1 MEIEI
6 LNLIQHLRTPF
17 LDEAMR
23 FVTRLG
29 NFSIAWVMLA
39 LVLIL
44 IPKTRKIGLV
54 VMVAVILDSV
64 LCNVILKN
72 IFVRP
77 RPCDVNTA
85 INLLIPRPLGYSF
98 PSGHTSASFA
108 AVSALY
114 FSGENK
120 IWKAALALAILIA
133 FSRMYLYVHYPTDV
147 LGGILVGIFCGY
159 VGNACF
165 DKICKILKKH
175 A

>member
-17 LDEAMR
+17 LDETMR
-23 FVTRLG
+23 FVTSLG

-54 VMVAVILDSV
+54 VMVAVVLDSV

-85 INLLIPRPLGYSF
+85 INLLIPRPSGYSF

-108 AVSALY
+108 AVAALY
-114 FSGENK
+114 FSGERK

-147 LGGILVGIFCGY
+147 LGGIVCGIVCGCASWWFIRRFSPEKP
-159 VGNACF
+159 G
-165 DKICKILKKH
+165 
-175 A
+175 

>member
-17 LDEAMR
+17 LDETMR
-23 FVTRLG
+23 FVTSLG

-85 INLLIPRPLGYSF
+85 INLLIPRPSGYSF

-108 AVSALY
+108 AVAALY
-114 FSGENK
+114 FSGERK

-147 LGGILVGIFCGY
+147 LGGIVCGILCGCTSWWCIRRFSPEKP
-159 VGNACF
+159 G
-165 DKICKILKKH
+165 
-175 A
+175 

>member
-6 LNLIQHLRTPF
+6 LNLIQNLRTPF

-23 FVTRLG
+23 FVTSLG
-29 NFSIAWVMLA
+29 NFSTAWIMLG
-39 LVLIL
+39 LGLIL
-44 IPKTRKIGLV
+44 IPRTRKIGFA
-54 VMVAVILDSV
+54 VMAAVILDSV

-72 IFVRP
+72 IFLRP

-85 INLLIPRPLGYSF
+85 IKPLIPRPLGYSF
-98 PSGHTSASFA
+98 PSGHTSAAFA
-108 AVSALY
+108 AVAALY
-114 FSGENK
+114 FSGERK

-147 LGGILVGIFCGY
+147 LCGTLLGIFCGY
-159 VGNACF
+159 AGNVCF
-165 DKICKILKKH
+165 DKICKMRKKH

>member
-1 MEIEI
+1 LEIEI

-17 LDEAMR
+17 LDETMR
-23 FVTRLG
+23 FVTSLG

-54 VMVAVILDSV
+54 VMAAVVLDSV

-85 INLLIPRPLGYSF
+85 INLLIPRPSGYSF

-108 AVSALY
+108 AVAALY
-114 FSGENK
+114 FSGERK

-147 LGGILVGIFCGY
+147 LGGIICGIICGCASWWCIRRFSTEKS
-159 VGNACF
+159 G
-165 DKICKILKKH
+165 
-175 A
+175 

>member
-23 FVTRLG
+23 FVTILG

-44 IPKTRKIGLV
+44 IPKTRKIGFV
-54 VMVAVILDSV
+54 VMAAVILDSV

-108 AVSALY
+108 AVSVLY
-114 FSGENK
+114 FSGERK
-120 IWKAALALAILIA
+120 IWKVALALAILIA

-159 VGNACF
+159 VGKACF
-165 DKICKILKKH
+165 DKICKMRKKH

>member
-17 LDEAMR
+17 LDEVMR
-23 FVTRLG
+23 FVTSLG

-85 INLLIPRPLGYSF
+85 INLLIPRPSGYSF

-108 AVSALY
+108 AVAALY
-114 FSGENK
+114 FSGERK

-147 LGGILVGIFCGY
+147 LGGIICGIICGC
-159 VGNACF
+159 ASWWCIRRF
-165 DKICKILKKH
+165 SPKKPG
-175 A
+175 

>member
-23 FVTRLG
+23 FVTSLG

-85 INLLIPRPLGYSF
+85 INLLIPRPSGYSF

-108 AVSALY
+108 AVAALY
-114 FSGENK
+114 FSGERK

-133 FSRMYLYVHYPTDV
+133 FSRMYLYVHYPEKP
-147 LGGILVGIFCGY
+147 G
-159 VGNACF
+159 
-165 DKICKILKKH
+165 
-175 A
+175 

>member
-1 MEIEI
+1 
-6 LNLIQHLRTPF
+6 
-17 LDEAMR
+17 MR
-23 FVTRLG
+23 FVTSLG

-44 IPKTRKIGLV
+44 IPKTRKIGFV
-54 VMVAVILDSV
+54 VMAAVILDSV

-72 IFVRP
+72 IFLRP

-108 AVSALY
+108 AVAALY
-114 FSGENK
+114 FSGERK

-159 VGNACF
+159 VGKACF
-165 DKICKILKKH
+165 DKICKMLKKH

>member
-1 MEIEI
+1 
-6 LNLIQHLRTPF
+6 
-17 LDEAMR
+17 MR
-23 FVTRLG
+23 FVTSLG

-54 VMVAVILDSV
+54 VMAAVILDSI

-114 FSGENK
+114 FSGERK

-159 VGNACF
+159 VGKACF
-165 DKICKILKKH
+165 DKICKMLKKH

>member
-23 FVTRLG
+23 FVTSLG
-29 NFSIAWVMLA
+29 NFSIAWIMLA

-54 VMVAVILDSV
+54 VMVAVVLDSV

-85 INLLIPRPLGYSF
+85 INLLIPRPSGYSF
-98 PSGHTSASFA
+98 PSGHTSAAFA
-108 AVSALY
+108 AVAALY
-114 FSGENK
+114 FSGERK

-147 LGGILVGIFCGY
+147 LGGIICGIICGCASWWCIRRFSTEKP
-159 VGNACF
+159 G
-165 DKICKILKKH
+165 
-175 A
+175 

>member
-17 LDEAMR
+17 LDDAMR
-23 FVTRLG
+23 LVTSLG

-39 LVLIL
+39 LVLIF

-54 VMVAVILDSV
+54 VMAAVILDSV

-85 INLLIPRPLGYSF
+85 INLLIPRPSGYSF

-108 AVSALY
+108 AVAALY
-114 FSGENK
+114 FSGERR

-147 LGGILVGIFCGY
+147 LGGIICGIICGC
-159 VGNACF
+159 ASWWCIRRF
-165 DKICKILKKH
+165 SPKKLG
-175 A
+175 

>member
-17 LDEAMR
+17 LDETMR
-23 FVTRLG
+23 FVTSLG

-85 INLLIPRPLGYSF
+85 INLLIPRPSGYSF

-108 AVSALY
+108 AVAALY
-114 FSGENK
+114 FSGERK

-147 LGGILVGIFCGY
+147 LGGIICGIICGCASWWCIRRFSPEKP
-159 VGNACF
+159 G
-165 DKICKILKKH
+165 
-175 A
+175 

>member
-1 MEIEI
+1 M
-6 LNLIQHLRTPF
+6 
-17 LDEAMR
+17 DEAMR
-23 FVTRLG
+23 FVTSLG

-54 VMVAVILDSV
+54 VMAAVILDSV

-72 IFVRP
+72 IFLRP

-114 FSGENK
+114 FSGERK

-159 VGNACF
+159 VGKACF
-165 DKICKILKKH
+165 DKICKMLKKH

>member
-23 FVTRLG
+23 FVTSLG

-44 IPKTRKIGLV
+44 IPKIRKIGFV
-54 VMVAVILDSV
+54 VMAAVILDSV

-72 IFVRP
+72 IFLRP

-85 INLLIPRPLGYSF
+85 IKLLIPRPLGYSF

-147 LGGILVGIFCGY
+147 LGGILVGLFCGY
-159 VGNACF
+159 VGKACF
-165 DKICKILKKH
+165 DKICKMLKKH

>member
-1 MEIEI
+1 M
-6 LNLIQHLRTPF
+6 
-17 LDEAMR
+17 DEAMR
-23 FVTRLG
+23 FVTSLG

-44 IPKTRKIGLV
+44 IPKTRKIGFV
-54 VMVAVILDSV
+54 VMAAVILDSV

-114 FSGENK
+114 FSGERK

-159 VGNACF
+159 VGKACF
-165 DKICKILKKH
+165 DKICKMLKKH

>member
-17 LDEAMR
+17 LDETMR
-23 FVTRLG
+23 FVTSLG

-54 VMVAVILDSV
+54 VMVAVVLDSV

-85 INLLIPRPLGYSF
+85 INLLIPRPSGYSF

-108 AVSALY
+108 AVAALY
-114 FSGENK
+114 FSGERK

-147 LGGILVGIFCGY
+147 LGGIVCGIVCGCASWWCIRRFSPEKP
-159 VGNACF
+159 G
-165 DKICKILKKH
+165 
-175 A
+175 

>member
-1 MEIEI
+1 
-6 LNLIQHLRTPF
+6 
-17 LDEAMR
+17 MR

-44 IPKTRKIGLV
+44 IPKTRKIGLA

-72 IFVRP
+72 IFLRP

-114 FSGENK
+114 FSGENR

-147 LGGILVGIFCGY
+147 LGGIICGIICGY
-159 VGNACF
+159 ASWWCIRRF
-165 DKICKILKKH
+165 SPKKPG
-175 A
+175 

>member
-1 MEIEI
+1 
-6 LNLIQHLRTPF
+6 
-17 LDEAMR
+17 MR
-23 FVTRLG
+23 FVTSLG

-54 VMVAVILDSV
+54 VMAAVILDSV

-114 FSGENK
+114 FSGERK
-120 IWKAALALAILIA
+120 IWKVVLALAILIA

-159 VGNACF
+159 VGKACF
-165 DKICKILKKH
+165 DKICKMRKKH

>member
-1 MEIEI
+1 M
-6 LNLIQHLRTPF
+6 
-17 LDEAMR
+17 DEAMR
-23 FVTRLG
+23 FVTSLG

-72 IFVRP
+72 IFLRP

-159 VGNACF
+159 VGKACF
-165 DKICKILKKH
+165 DKICKMLKKH

>member
-1 MEIEI
+1 
-6 LNLIQHLRTPF
+6 
-17 LDEAMR
+17 
-23 FVTRLG
+23 
-29 NFSIAWVMLA
+29 MLA

-44 IPKTRKIGLV
+44 IPKTRKIGLA

-159 VGNACF
+159 VGNAFF

>member
-17 LDEAMR
+17 LDEVMR
-23 FVTRLG
+23 FVTSLG

-54 VMVAVILDSV
+54 VMVAVILDSI

-85 INLLIPRPLGYSF
+85 INLLIPRPSGYSF

-108 AVSALY
+108 AVAALY
-114 FSGENK
+114 FSGERK

-147 LGGILVGIFCGY
+147 LGGIICGIICGC
-159 VGNACF
+159 ASWWCIRRF
-165 DKICKILKKH
+165 SPKKPG
-175 A
+175 

>member
-6 LNLIQHLRTPF
+6 LNLIQYLRTPF
-17 LDEAMR
+17 LDDAMR
-23 FVTRLG
+23 FVTSLG

-72 IFVRP
+72 IFLRP

-114 FSGENK
+114 FSGERK

-147 LGGILVGIFCGY
+147 LGGIICGIICGC
-159 VGNACF
+159 ASWWCIRRF
-165 DKICKILKKH
+165 SPKKPG
-175 A
+175 

>member
-44 IPKTRKIGLV
+44 IPKTRKIGLA

-72 IFVRP
+72 IFLRP

-159 VGNACF
+159 VGKACF
-165 DKICKILKKH
+165 DKICKMRKKH

>member
-1 MEIEI
+1 
-6 LNLIQHLRTPF
+6 
-17 LDEAMR
+17 MR
-23 FVTRLG
+23 FVTSLG

-44 IPKTRKIGLV
+44 IPKTRKIGFV
-54 VMVAVILDSV
+54 VMAAVILDSV

-114 FSGENK
+114 FSGERK
-120 IWKAALALAILIA
+120 IWKVALVLAILIA

-159 VGNACF
+159 VGKACF
-165 DKICKILKKH
+165 DKICKMLKKH

>member
-6 LNLIQHLRTPF
+6 LNLIQYLRTPF
-17 LDEAMR
+17 LDDAMR

-29 NFSIAWVMLA
+29 NFAIAWIILA

-44 IPKTRKIGLV
+44 IPKTRKIGFV
-54 VMVAVILDSV
+54 VMAAVILDSI

-85 INLLIPRPLGYSF
+85 INLLIPRPSGYSF

-108 AVSALY
+108 AVAALY
-114 FSGENK
+114 FSGERK

-147 LGGILVGIFCGY
+147 LGGIICGIICGC
-159 VGNACF
+159 ASWWCIRRF
-165 DKICKILKKH
+165 SPKKPG
-175 A
+175 

>member
-1 MEIEI
+1 
-6 LNLIQHLRTPF
+6 
-17 LDEAMR
+17 
-23 FVTRLG
+23 
-29 NFSIAWVMLA
+29 MLA

-54 VMVAVILDSV
+54 VMAAVILDSI

-72 IFVRP
+72 IFLRP

-85 INLLIPRPLGYSF
+85 INLLIPRPSGYSF

-120 IWKAALALAILIA
+120 IWKAALALAILIS

-159 VGNACF
+159 VGKACF
-165 DKICKILKKH
+165 DKICKMRKKH

>member
-17 LDEAMR
+17 LDETMR
-23 FVTRLG
+23 FVTSLG

-54 VMVAVILDSV
+54 VMVAVVLDSV

-85 INLLIPRPLGYSF
+85 INLLIPRPSGYSF

-108 AVSALY
+108 AVAALY
-114 FSGENK
+114 FSGERK

-147 LGGILVGIFCGY
+147 LGGIVCGILCGCTSWWCIRRFSPEKP
-159 VGNACF
+159 G
-165 DKICKILKKH
+165 
-175 A
+175 

>member
-17 LDEAMR
+17 LDEVMR
-23 FVTRLG
+23 FVTSLG

-54 VMVAVILDSV
+54 VMVAVILDSI

-85 INLLIPRPLGYSF
+85 INLLIPRPSGYSF

-108 AVSALY
+108 AVAALY
-114 FSGENK
+114 FSGERK

-147 LGGILVGIFCGY
+147 LGGIVCGIICGC
-159 VGNACF
+159 ASWWCIRRF
-165 DKICKILKKH
+165 SPKKPG
-175 A
+175 

>member
-6 LNLIQHLRTPF
+6 LNLIQYLRTPF
-17 LDEAMR
+17 LDDAMR

-29 NFSIAWVMLA
+29 NFAIAWIILA

-54 VMVAVILDSV
+54 VMVALILDSV

-85 INLLIPRPLGYSF
+85 INLLIPRPSGYSF

-108 AVSALY
+108 SVAALY
-114 FSGENK
+114 FSGERK

-147 LGGILVGIFCGY
+147 LGGIICGIICGC
-159 VGNACF
+159 ASWWCIRRF
-165 DKICKILKKH
+165 SPKKLG
-175 A
+175 

>member
-1 MEIEI
+1 
-6 LNLIQHLRTPF
+6 
-17 LDEAMR
+17 
-23 FVTRLG
+23 
-29 NFSIAWVMLA
+29 MLA

-54 VMVAVILDSV
+54 VMAAVILDSI

-72 IFVRP
+72 IFLRP

-85 INLLIPRPLGYSF
+85 INLLIPRPSGYSF

-114 FSGENK
+114 FLGENK
-120 IWKAALALAILIA
+120 IWKAALALAILIS

-159 VGNACF
+159 VGKACF
-165 DKICKILKKH
+165 DKICKMRKKH

>member
-17 LDEAMR
+17 LDETMR
-23 FVTRLG
+23 FVTSLG

-54 VMVAVILDSV
+54 VMVAVILDSI

-85 INLLIPRPLGYSF
+85 INLLIPRPSGYSF

-108 AVSALY
+108 AVAALY
-114 FSGENK
+114 FSGERK

-147 LGGILVGIFCGY
+147 LGGIVCGILCGCTSWWCIRRFSPEKP
-159 VGNACF
+159 G
-165 DKICKILKKH
+165 
-175 A
+175 

>member
-1 MEIEI
+1 
-6 LNLIQHLRTPF
+6 
-17 LDEAMR
+17 MR
-23 FVTRLG
+23 FVTSLG

-44 IPKTRKIGLV
+44 IPKIRKIGFV
-54 VMVAVILDSV
+54 VMAAVILDSV

-72 IFVRP
+72 IFLRP

-85 INLLIPRPLGYSF
+85 IKLLIPRPLGYSF

-147 LGGILVGIFCGY
+147 LGGILVGLFCGY
-159 VGNACF
+159 VGKACF
-165 DKICKILKKH
+165 DKICKMLKKH

>member
-23 FVTRLG
+23 FVTSIG
-29 NFSIAWVMLA
+29 NFSMAWVILA

-72 IFVRP
+72 IFLRS

-85 INLLIPRPLGYSF
+85 INPLIPRPLGYSF

-108 AVSALY
+108 AMSETRASTKSAKCEKNMCNLRIARLEKSPVS
-114 FSGENK
+114 
-120 IWKAALALAILIA
+120 
-133 FSRMYLYVHYPTDV
+133 YLS
-147 LGGILVGIFCGY
+147 
-159 VGNACF
+159 
-165 DKICKILKKH
+165 
-175 A
+175 

>member
-17 LDEAMR
+17 LDETMR
-23 FVTRLG
+23 FVTSLG

-54 VMVAVILDSV
+54 VMAAVVLDSV

-85 INLLIPRPLGYSF
+85 INLLIPRPSGYSF

-108 AVSALY
+108 AVAALY
-114 FSGENK
+114 FSGERK

-147 LGGILVGIFCGY
+147 LGGIICGIICGCASWWCIRRFSTEKS
-159 VGNACF
+159 G
-165 DKICKILKKH
+165 
-175 A
+175 

>member
-1 MEIEI
+1 M
-6 LNLIQHLRTPF
+6 
-17 LDEAMR
+17 DEAMR
-23 FVTRLG
+23 FVTSLG

-54 VMVAVILDSV
+54 VMVAVVLDSV

-72 IFVRP
+72 IFLRP
-77 RPCDVNTA
+77 RPCYVNTA

-108 AVSALY
+108 AVAALY
-114 FSGENK
+114 FSGERK

-159 VGNACF
+159 VGKACF
-165 DKICKILKKH
+165 DKICKMRKKH